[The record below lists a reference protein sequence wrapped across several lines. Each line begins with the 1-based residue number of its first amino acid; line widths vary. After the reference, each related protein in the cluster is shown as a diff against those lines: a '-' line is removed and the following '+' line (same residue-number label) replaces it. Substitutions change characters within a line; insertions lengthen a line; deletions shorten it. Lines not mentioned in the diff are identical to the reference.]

1 MVDLV
6 SFVSGGNYNLGGD
19 AGAQAALSS
28 NFDTFISILTAQI
41 QNQDP
46 LEPTDS
52 SKFTEQLVQFSS
64 VEQQIRSN
72 KLLESVFN
80 ATIGNAGAALSGY
93 LGQTALINSS
103 GAQFA
108 GDPVSWRYTLPKDA
122 ESATVTITDAKGK
135 VLWSESP
142 ERKASGSHD
151 YTWDG
156 KLFNG
161 ETAKDGIYYINVVA
175 RDANEAK
182 IEPSHSL
189 IAKVTG
195 IDLTHGE
202 PAIATP
208 AGIFGYSDILRVL
221 HQQ

>member
-1 MVDLV
+1 MTSLV
-6 SFVSGGNYNLGGD
+6 SFVSAGNYNLGGD
-19 AGAQAALSS
+19 GAAQASLSS

-52 SKFTEQLVQFSS
+52 SKFTEQLVQFSG

-93 LGQTALINSS
+93 LGQTALINAS

-108 GDPVSWRYTLPKDA
+108 GDPVSWQYTLPADA
-122 ESATVTITDAKGK
+122 ADATVTVTDAKGK
-135 VLWSESP
+135 VLWSQAAE
-142 ERKASGSHD
+142 KTAGAHD
-151 YTWDG
+151 FTWDG
-156 KLFNG
+156 QLFNG
-161 ETAKDGIYYINVVA
+161 ETAADGVYYINVVA
-175 RDANEAK
+175 RDANDNP
-182 IEPSHSL
+182 IEPAHAL
-189 IAKVTG
+189 MAQVTG

-202 PAIATP
+202 PAITTA
-208 AGIFGYSDILRVL
+208 AGIFGYSDILRVM
-221 HQQ
+221 QQ

>member
-1 MVDLV
+1 MTDLV

-19 AGAQAALSS
+19 ASAQASLSD

-52 SKFTEQLVQFSS
+52 SKFTEQLVQFSG

-103 GAQFA
+103 GAQFS
-108 GDPVSWRYTLPKDA
+108 GEEVSWQYTLPARA
-122 ESATVTITDAKGK
+122 ESVSVTVTDAKGK
-135 VLWSESP
+135 VLWSEAGEKSVGAH
-142 ERKASGSHD
+142 EFN
-151 YTWDG
+151 WDG
-156 KLFNG
+156 RLFNG
-161 ETAKDGIYYINVVA
+161 ETAEDGIYYINVVA
-175 RDANEAK
+175 KDADNKE
-182 IEPSHSL
+182 IEPAHAL
-189 IAKVTG
+189 LAEVTG

-202 PAIATP
+202 PAITTA

-221 HQQ
+221 RP